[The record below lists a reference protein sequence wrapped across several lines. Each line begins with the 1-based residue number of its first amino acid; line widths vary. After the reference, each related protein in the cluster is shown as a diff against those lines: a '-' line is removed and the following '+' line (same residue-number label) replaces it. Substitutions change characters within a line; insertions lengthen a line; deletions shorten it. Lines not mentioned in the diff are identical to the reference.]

1 MDRDV
6 GPSGSETGVET
17 EVLAE
22 TETRDEIDRL
32 VVEIERAIALIER
45 LRRDNGK
52 LSRRCE
58 ELQTQLEKSAWESS
72 IVRTERDE
80 LKTVCEENASLIRN
94 KHEIELKIEAMLS
107 RLDDVNLDTT

>member
-1 MDRDV
+1 M
-6 GPSGSETGVET
+6 EAEA
-17 EVLAE
+17 LAE

-58 ELQTQLEKSAWESS
+58 ELQAQLERSAWETS

-80 LKTVCEENASLIRN
+80 LKTAYEENASLIRN
-94 KHEIELKIEAMLS
+94 KQEIERKIEAMLS
-107 RLDDVNLDTT
+107 RLDEVNLETT